1 MICAHALRLPY
12 TCPVAAVDARTEE
25 GRMVTS
31 YYRVEDFPVV
41 LVIEPATGQL
51 MKTIKVSR

>member
-1 MICAHALRLPY
+1 
-12 TCPVAAVDARTEE
+12 
-25 GRMVTS
+25 MVTS